1 MSMISP
7 ATTKLLALSM
17 LAGIGPATLR
27 KIASLD
33 AFDLASIESL
43 GNRVPA
49 LARALSDPLAW
60 SVAVELAEKQIDAAA
75 TNQARIISALDA
87 EYPALLKLTKDD
99 PFILF
104 VKGSL
109 FSAPERSVAIIGT
122 RQPTKHGELI
132 TKRITEFFAEQR
144 WSVVSGLAL
153 GCDALAHKAALA
165 ANGHTVAVL
174 AHGLQT
180 VAPSQHRKL
189 AEEILDGGGALVSEY
204 RFGQGAL
211 PMQFVKRD
219 RTQAGLAQGVVM
231 IQSDLKG
238 GSLHASRAALDYE
251 RWLAVPFP
259 TEADQSANEPKVQAN
274 LLIAGS
280 GADYERANFLKCHL
294 SRLSK
299 VIVLRTKDD
308 YPRMV
313 SAAFSDNAFSGVSA
327 GGGNGHASVSTPKSD
342 AVADVPVESLREV
355 APEQSSLKVLPSSST
370 ACPEVQLTSPVEP
383 EVEAGL
389 QSENASLASSKEA
402 CAAKSNAAERTPSSR
417 KSKRKKTKDKA
428 DSQGELTI
436 QPPLL

>member
-1 MSMISP
+1 MSMTSP
-7 ATTKLLALSM
+7 ATIKLLALSM

-27 KIASLD
+27 KIASLN
-33 AFDLASIESL
+33 AFELASVESL
-43 GNRVPA
+43 GTRVPA
-49 LARALSDPLAW
+49 LARALSAPLAW

-75 TNQARIISALDA
+75 ANQARIISALDA

-109 FSAPERSVAIIGT
+109 SSTPERSVAIIGT

-132 TKRITEFFAEQR
+132 ARRITEFFAEQR

-165 ANGHTVAVL
+165 VNGHTVAVL

-189 AEEILDGGGALVSEY
+189 AEEILDAGGALVSEY

-238 GSLHASRAALDYE
+238 GSLHASRAALDYD

-259 TEADQSANEPKVQAN
+259 TEADRSANEPKIQAN
-274 LLIAGS
+274 LFIAGNS
-280 GADYERANFLKCHL
+280 ADYERANFLKCHVN
-294 SRLSK
+294 RLSK

-313 SAAFSDNAFSGVSA
+313 SAVLADEVSPGVSA
-327 GGGNGHASVSTPKSD
+327 ESGN
-342 AVADVPVESLREV
+342 
-355 APEQSSLKVLPSSST
+355 
-370 ACPEVQLTSPVEP
+370 EP
-383 EVEAGL
+383 L
-389 QSENASLASSKEA
+389 SENNPKFATSVDASLEEKDSKKDITEAPASPNVSIESELISDSQPDNPPIEPGKDKPLT
-402 CAAKSNAAERTPSSR
+402 CSNIVENGPNSP
-417 KSKRKKTKDKA
+417 KSKRKKAKDKA
-428 DSQGELTI
+428 EGKTGSEGEITI
-436 QPPLL
+436 QHPLL

>member
-1 MSMISP
+1 MSMIST

-33 AFDLASIESL
+33 AFESASVENL
-43 GNRVPA
+43 GSRVPA

-60 SVAVELAEKQIDAAA
+60 TNAVELAEKQIDAAV

-99 PFILF
+99 PFIMF
-104 VKGSL
+104 VKGAL
-109 FSAPERSVAIIGT
+109 FSSPERSVAIIGT

-132 TKRITEFFAEQR
+132 TRRITEFFVEQH

-189 AEEILDGGGALVSEY
+189 AEEILDSGGALVSEY

-238 GSLHASRAALDYE
+238 GSLHASRAALDYQ

-259 TEADQSANEPKVQAN
+259 TEADQSANEPKIQAN

-280 GADYERANFLKCHL
+280 NVDYERANFLKCHH

-308 YPRMV
+308 YPRMLSAESAGELFSGEGNV
-313 SAAFSDNAFSGVSA
+313 SASTSISERDNVPDVSIETMSEDSPKETQPEASLSMSIDSAKPDSDNARKT
-327 GGGNGHASVSTPKSD
+327 NPDKD
-342 AVADVPVESLREV
+342 SLRTNKEV
-355 APEQSSLKVLPSSST
+355 CAANPDAT
-370 ACPEVQLTSPVEP
+370 ALTS
-383 EVEAGL
+383 G
-389 QSENASLASSKEA
+389 SSKGGKKKARGKEG
-402 CAAKSNAAERTPSSR
+402 EEV
-417 KSKRKKTKDKA
+417 SK
-428 DSQGELTI
+428 GELTV
-436 QPPLL
+436 QHPLL

>member
-1 MSMISP
+1 MSMIST

-33 AFDLASIESL
+33 AFESASVESL

-60 SVAVELAEKQIDAAA
+60 SAAVELAEKQIDAAA

-109 FSAPERSVAIIGT
+109 FSTPERSVAIIGT

-132 TKRITEFFAEQR
+132 ARRITEFFVEQR

-189 AEEILDGGGALVSEY
+189 AEEILAGGGALVSEY

-259 TEADQSANEPKVQAN
+259 TEVDQSANEPKVQAN

-280 GADYERANFLKCHL
+280 SADYERANFLKCHR
-294 SRLSK
+294 STLSK

-313 SAAFSDNAFSGVSA
+313 STALADDVSSGVSA
-327 GGGNGHASVSTPKSD
+327 GVGNGPASVSTPKLD
-342 AVADVPVESLREV
+342 AVAEVPVESLSEV
-355 APEQSSLKVLPSSST
+355 APEQSPLEVLPSSSIT
-370 ACPEVQLTSPVEP
+370 CTEVELTTTVEP
-383 EVEAGL
+383 ESGAGL
-389 QSENASLASSKEA
+389 QSDNAPLKPSKEA
-402 CAAKSNAAERTPSSR
+402 CAANSNTAELTPSSP
-417 KSKRKKTKDKA
+417 KSKRKKAKDKA

-436 QPPLL
+436 QHPLL